1 MRSSGRATQT
11 HRQSAILSLEA
22 SEFVH
27 SAKVATEVARISPRA
42 EMDYSTVAAIADDEL
57 RRSVRAKRGRA

>member
-1 MRSSGRATQT
+1 M
-11 HRQSAILSLEA
+11 
-22 SEFVH
+22 H